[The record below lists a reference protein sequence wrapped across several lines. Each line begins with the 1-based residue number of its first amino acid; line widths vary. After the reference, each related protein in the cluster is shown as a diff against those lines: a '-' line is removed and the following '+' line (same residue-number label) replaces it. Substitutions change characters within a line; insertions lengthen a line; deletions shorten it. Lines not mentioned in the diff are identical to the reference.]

1 MSHSL
6 RLSDIAFRYGGEE
19 FTLILSNT
27 DKEAAHVVAER
38 IGTAIMQL
46 RCNHGTSSFG
56 MTISLGVT
64 ELQQSENAASLFNR
78 ADQALYQAKKLGRN
92 KTITA

>member
-1 MSHSL
+1 
-6 RLSDIAFRYGGEE
+6 
-19 FTLILSNT
+19 
-27 DKEAAHVVAER
+27 
-38 IGTAIMQL
+38 
-46 RCNHGTSSFG
+46 